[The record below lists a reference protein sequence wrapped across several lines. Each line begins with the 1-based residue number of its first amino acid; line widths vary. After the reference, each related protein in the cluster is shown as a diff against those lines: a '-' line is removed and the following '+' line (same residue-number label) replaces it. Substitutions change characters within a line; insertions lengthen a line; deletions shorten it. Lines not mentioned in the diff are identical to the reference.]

1 MNIKILNLFFLISV
15 QFVCAQIS
23 GTIIEFDE
31 SLPLDY
37 ATAALFHEEDNRL
50 QTGVITNQEGFFE
63 IKKIP
68 NGRYYL
74 ELSFIGYSTKTVKN
88 LELSKTTL
96 DIKVSE
102 FLEITEPSLLS
113 LRHGH
118 IKRIPSCTSAVSAS
132 SIKVLVNCKLILI
145 STKGFKSPR
154 L

>member
-88 LELSKTTL
+88 LELSKNQKFINSLITNVINTL
-96 DIKVSE
+96 SPI
-102 FLEITEPSLLS
+102 I
-113 LRHGH
+113 G
-118 IKRIPSCTSAVSAS
+118 S
-132 SIKVLVNCKLILI
+132 SPLII
-145 STKGFKSPR
+145 NSN
-154 L
+154 